1 MKSEQTVTA
10 LEEDLNALNKKIEK
24 LGKLAIAQ
32 FSGAI
37 DGMAT
42 FDTEH
47 LNSIISQDKL
57 LDDLE
62 LSINDDAFL
71 LISLRAPVV
80 TDLRRVIVAIKISS
94 ILERVGDYAKN
105 IAKRSKI
112 LAEQGSDT
120 IPGVNIGRMGQ
131 LAEEM
136 LTEVINAYLTRDVS
150 KAIKIRDRDLEIDYM
165 YTAFYREIL
174 TSMARNPEQI
184 SNGTHLL
191 FIAKNIERIGDYAT
205 GIAEQIYFLIHGTTL
220 EDDRPKADPLTSSNK
235 ET

>member
-1 MKSEQTVTA
+1 MKPEQTVTA

>member
-1 MKSEQTVTA
+1 M
-10 LEEDLNALNKKIEK
+10 
-24 LGKLAIAQ
+24 
-32 FSGAI
+32 
-37 DGMAT
+37 
-42 FDTEH
+42 
-47 LNSIISQDKL
+47 
-57 LDDLE
+57 
-62 LSINDDAFL
+62 
-71 LISLRAPVV
+71 ISLRAPVV

>member
-94 ILERVGDYAKN
+94 IIERV
-105 IAKRSKI
+105 
-112 LAEQGSDT
+112 
-120 IPGVNIGRMGQ
+120 
-131 LAEEM
+131 
-136 LTEVINAYLTRDVS
+136 
-150 KAIKIRDRDLEIDYM
+150 
-165 YTAFYREIL
+165 
-174 TSMARNPEQI
+174 
-184 SNGTHLL
+184 
-191 FIAKNIERIGDYAT
+191 
-205 GIAEQIYFLIHGTTL
+205 
-220 EDDRPKADPLTSSNK
+220 
-235 ET
+235 